1 MPTVLR
7 HKGYR
12 FFFFSLDRA
21 EPIHIHVEKGE
32 KYAKFW
38 LDPISVARSRGFRDH
53 ELREIVGIIKDHVP
67 ILEENWHE
75 FFGC

>member
-1 MPTVLR
+1 MPTVLT

-38 LDPISVARSRGFRDH
+38 LNPISVGRSRGFRDR
-53 ELREIVGIIKDHVP
+53 ELREIAGIIKDHLP
-67 ILEENWHE
+67 ILEESWHE
-75 FFGC
+75 FFSC

>member
-7 HKGYR
+7 QKGYR

-38 LDPISVARSRGFRDH
+38 LNPISVARSRGFRDH
-53 ELREIVGIIKDHVP
+53 ELREIVGIIKDQVP
-67 ILEENWHE
+67 VLEEKWHE

>member
-12 FFFFSLDRA
+12 FFFFSGESQ
-21 EPIHIHVEKGE
+21 EPRHIHVEYAE

-38 LDPISVARSRGFRDH
+38 LNPLSLARSRNFRMH
-53 ELREIVGIIKDHVP
+53 ELSAVRKIIEENKSL
-67 ILEENWHE
+67 LEEKWDE
-75 FFGC
+75 YFG

>member
-1 MPTVLR
+1 MPTVLK
-7 HKGYR
+7 HKAYR

-38 LDPISVARSRGFRDH
+38 LNLISIARSRGFRDH
-53 ELREIVGIIKDHVP
+53 ELREIVKIIKDHLP